1 MQLLRQH
8 GHAAARL
15 THERALNEVISGWMV
30 GQSRDAIAERLAR
43 AGVPA
48 APVHD
53 AAEVAADPEF
63 DARGLVQD
71 VTHPEAGT
79 WRQMSI
85 PYKFSRTPMR
95 VTSPSPLLGQ
105 HSAEV
110 FEQHLGIGA
119 EEYDQLV
126 ASGVSGEGPSEA
138 D

>member
-1 MQLLRQH
+1 M
-8 GHAAARL
+8 A
-15 THERALNEVISGWMV
+15 
-30 GQSRDAIAERLAR
+30 GQSRDAIAEHLAQ

-53 AAEVAADPEF
+53 AAEVAADPGF

-85 PYKFSRTPMR
+85 PYRFSRTPMR
-95 VTSPSPLLGQ
+95 ITSPSPLLGQ

-119 EEYDQLV
+119 EQYERLV
-126 ASGVSGEGPSEA
+126 ASGVSGEGPPEA